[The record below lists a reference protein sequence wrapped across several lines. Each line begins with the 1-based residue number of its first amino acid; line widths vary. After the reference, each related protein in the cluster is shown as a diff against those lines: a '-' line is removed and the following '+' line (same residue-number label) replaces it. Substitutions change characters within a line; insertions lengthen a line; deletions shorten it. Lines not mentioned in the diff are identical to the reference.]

1 LLVKLLATAVVRE
14 DEIESDLAPGWT
26 LHGREVPKGAV
37 VKLRGP
43 RHANGEGGT
52 LCGIPSGELVFLGRG
67 FAPESPGACSLC
79 QVELERRGE
88 EAGPP
93 PPYKFDAPPNTWMAE
108 WEPEM
113 VREWEKVWQRGDQWT
128 IDLLLAVNRLWN
140 LQDNLPR
147 VRAALEEGG
156 VHTPLL
162 NASEIEVLARLG
174 MAEFRRLTS
183 SE

>member
-1 LLVKLLATAVVRE
+1 MKRFYTAVGKMSEVRSE
-14 DEIESDLAPGWT
+14 QAPIDTPLGPQFPSGT
-26 LHGREVPKGAV
+26 PL
-37 VKLRGP
+37 KLNGL
-43 RHANGEGGT
+43 RHAMGGEMT
-52 LCGIPSGELVFLGRG
+52 LCGIPADEVVYLGTA
-67 FAPESPGACSLC
+67 FAPDEPGACPVC
-79 QVELERRGE
+79 MA
-88 EAGPP
+88 EAEGLDAKDDRPE
-93 PPYKFDAPPNTWMAE
+93 PPYPYHAPADTWMAE

-113 VREWEKVWQRGDQWT
+113 VREWQKVWQSGDRWA

-147 VRAALEEGG
+147 VRAALEKGG